1 MTRRTGVPEEAL
13 RFGAWL
19 KKARRIR
26 GMSQAELA
34 AEAGISG
41 AEITYIEN
49 GKRNPTFAMAMK
61 LVRGLRYRMVFVT
74 EDEMDRIIGARDRRR
89 KFQPEPEPLEVDTRN
104 PNP

>member
-34 AEAGISG
+34 AEAEIAGT
-41 AEITYIEN
+41 EITYIEN
-49 GKRNPTFAMAMK
+49 GKRSPTFATAMK

-74 EDEMDRIIGARDRRR
+74 EEDLDRKVSEARERIRARKEAEDE
-89 KFQPEPEPLEVDTRN
+89 
-104 PNP
+104 